1 MGTWNRISHIMIAK
15 YQWSDD
21 EVIFYETFIGITPT
35 VGSLI
40 GRLLGTPLVNKGR
53 FRCIIIGTI
62 VMLYGISLMLVFN
75 IYSFLA
81 GRLIYAVGAG
91 MFFTSS
97 PRYIEECSPPHLF
110 SIVFTIY
117 AFGVALNRP
126 VLVAA
131 ALMIPEYEENPS

>member
-1 MGTWNRISHIMIAK
+1 MIAK
-15 YQWSDD
+15 YGWSSDD
-21 EVIFYETFIGITPT
+21 IIFYETFISITPT

-40 GRLLGTPLVNKGR
+40 GRVIGTPLVNKGR
-53 FRCIIIGTI
+53 FLCIIIGTI
-62 VMLYGISLMLVFN
+62 VMLFGISFMLILN

-91 MFFTSS
+91 IFFTSS

-110 SIVFTIY
+110 TIMFTIY

-131 ALMIPEYEENPS
+131 ALMIP

>member
-1 MGTWNRISHIMIAK
+1 MIAK
-15 YQWSDD
+15 YGWSSDD
-21 EVIFYETFIGITPT
+21 IIFYETFISITPT

-40 GRLLGTPLVNKGR
+40 GRVIGTPLVNKGR
-53 FRCIIIGTI
+53 FLCIIIGTI
-62 VMLYGISLMLVFN
+62 VMLFGISFMLILN

-91 MFFTSS
+91 IFFTSS
-97 PRYIEECSPPHLF
+97 PRYNEECSPPHLF
-110 SIVFTIY
+110 SIMFTIY

-131 ALMIPEYEENPS
+131 ALMIP